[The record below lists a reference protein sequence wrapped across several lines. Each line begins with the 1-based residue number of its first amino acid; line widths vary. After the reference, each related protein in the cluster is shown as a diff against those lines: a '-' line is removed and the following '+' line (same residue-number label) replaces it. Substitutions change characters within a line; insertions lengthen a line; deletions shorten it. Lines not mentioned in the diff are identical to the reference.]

1 MNPKDKLSI
10 TDWALEDRPREKMM
24 TKGIRALSDAE
35 LIAILI
41 GSGNKNETAVEL
53 AQRIL
58 NSVGGKLSEL
68 GRMTVQELT
77 AGFNGIGEAK
87 AISILAAAELGRR
100 RKAEDV
106 SLPNRICSSR
116 DAYSYIYPRL
126 ADLPQEEFWV
136 ILLNNGNR
144 ITDSFR
150 VSQGA
155 INATLVDI
163 KLIMKPAIA
172 RLARSIMVCHNHPS
186 GNLNPSKADMELT
199 GRIKAAAALFD
210 IKLLD
215 HIIIGNE
222 TYMSF
227 ADSGML

>member
-53 AQRIL
+53 SQRIL
-58 NSVGGKLSEL
+58 NSVNGKLSDL
-68 GRMTVQELT
+68 GRMTVQDLKD
-77 AGFNGIGEAK
+77 GK
-87 AISILAAAELGRR
+87 AISILAAVELGRR

-106 SLPNRICSSR
+106 SLPNKISTSR
-116 DAYSYIYPRL
+116 DAYSYIYPQL

-144 ITDSFR
+144 IIDAFR

-155 INATLVDI
+155 INATLVDV
-163 KLIMKPAIA
+163 KLIMKPALA
-172 RLARSIMVCHNHPS
+172 KLARSIMVCHNHPS
-186 GNLNPSKADMELT
+186 GNLKPSNADLDLT
-199 GRIKAAAALFD
+199 KRIKAAAALFD